1 MKKDKSLGG
10 APTKYKEEYNDQV
23 YKLCLLGSTDKDIAE
38 FFEVTETT
46 INNWKIEFPLFF
58 ESIKKGKQ
66 VADANVAD
74 RLYQRALGFEHD
86 SEEIK
91 IVEGSIE
98 RIPVRKV
105 YPPDPTSAIFW
116 LKNRKSALWRDKQEI
131 EQTNKTTEF
140 DYSKLSDDELQTLRE
155 LTEKAKKSE

>member
-1 MKKDKSLGG
+1 MKKQKNLG
-10 APTKYKEEYNDQV
+10 APTKYKEEYDEQV
-23 YKLCLLGSTDKDIAE
+23 YKLCLLGSTDKDIAD
-38 FFEVTETT
+38 FFEVSEST
-46 INNWKIEFPLFF
+46 INLWKLNHPEFS

-91 IVEGSIE
+91 IVEGNIK

-116 LKNRKSALWRDKQEI
+116 LKNRKSTFWRDKHEI
-131 EQTNKTTEF
+131 EQTNKTSEF
-140 DYSKLSDDELQTLRE
+140 DYSKLTDEELQTLRE
-155 LTEKAKKSE
+155 LTDKAKKNE

>member
-1 MKKDKSLGG
+1 MKKEKIKDG

-23 YKLCLLGSTDKDIAE
+23 RKLCLLGSTDKDIAS
-38 FFEVTETT
+38 FFGVTETT
-46 INNWKIEFPLFF
+46 INNWKLEYPNFF
-58 ESIKKGKQ
+58 ESIKEGKEY
-66 VADANVAD
+66 ADANVAD

-91 IVEGSIE
+91 IVEGNIK

-116 LKNRKSALWRDKQEI
+116 LKNRKAVAWRDKQEN
-131 EQTNKTTEF
+131 EQPEKPIAI
-140 DYSKLSDDELQTLRE
+140 DYSKLTDEQLQTLRE
-155 LTEKAKKSE
+155 LLEIAKKNE